1 MGIHNTFIASFP
13 HPKSLRIDDDGDDT
27 DDECISPYTLPT
39 AATHADIAATHA
51 DTAATHADTA
61 TTHSDTA
68 ATHADTEIA
77 YMSTN
82 AEDAAATIDDF
93 LNDPIVMDH
102 VGITLSEFGESVN
115 LFFCSLRYAPP
126 NAQSSLQITES

>member
-13 HPKSLRIDDDGDDT
+13 QPKSLRIDDDGDDT
-27 DDECISPYTLPT
+27 DDECISPYTLLT
-39 AATHADIAATHA
+39 AATHA

-61 TTHSDTA
+61 
-68 ATHADTEIA
+68 ATHADTELA

-82 AEDAAATIDDF
+82 AEDAAATIDDL

-102 VGITLSEFGESVN
+102 VMGLLYPNSV
-115 LFFCSLRYAPP
+115 S
-126 NAQSSLQITES
+126 Q

>member
-13 HPKSLRIDDDGDDT
+13 QPKSLRIDDDGDDT

-39 AATHADIAATHA
+39 AATHAD
-51 DTAATHADTA
+51 
-61 TTHSDTA
+61 
-68 ATHADTEIA
+68 TELA

-82 AEDAAATIDDF
+82 AEDAAATIDDL

-102 VGITLSEFGESVN
+102 VMGLLYPNSV
-115 LFFCSLRYAPP
+115 S
-126 NAQSSLQITES
+126 Q

>member
-13 HPKSLRIDDDGDDT
+13 QPKSLRIDDDGDDT

-39 AATHADIAATHA
+39 AATHAD
-51 DTAATHADTA
+51 TAATHAA
-61 TTHSDTA
+61 TA
-68 ATHADTEIA
+68 ATHADTELA

-82 AEDAAATIDDF
+82 AEDAAATIDDL

-102 VGITLSEFGESVN
+102 VMGL
-115 LFFCSLRYAPP
+115 LYPKPP
-126 NAQSSLQITES
+126 HWST

>member
-13 HPKSLRIDDDGDDT
+13 QPKSLRIDDDGDDT
-27 DDECISPYTLPT
+27 DDECISPYTLLT
-39 AATHADIAATHA
+39 AATHA

-61 TTHSDTA
+61 ATHADSA
-68 ATHADTEIA
+68 ATHADSVATHADSVATHADSATTHADSATTHADTELA

-82 AEDAAATIDDF
+82 AEDAAATIDDL

-102 VGITLSEFGESVN
+102 VMGLLYPNSV
-115 LFFCSLRYAPP
+115 S
-126 NAQSSLQITES
+126 Q

>member
-13 HPKSLRIDDDGDDT
+13 QPKSLRIDDDGDDT
-27 DDECISPYTLPT
+27 DDECISPYTLLT
-39 AATHADIAATHA
+39 AATHA

-61 TTHSDTA
+61 ATHADTA
-68 ATHADTEIA
+68 ATHADTELA

-82 AEDAAATIDDF
+82 AEDAAATIDDL

-102 VGITLSEFGESVN
+102 VMGLLYPNSV
-115 LFFCSLRYAPP
+115 S
-126 NAQSSLQITES
+126 Q